1 MVKHFY
7 AASAALLTVSIAS
20 SAQAATTYNTA
31 PASGWHY
38 GSGNDYA
45 PANTTVLTTVTPY
58 TNDQIY
64 LRWHQT
70 GQAAPASD
78 SNGVYSFALGTTPLS
93 FDWGLTTASAP
104 ASALITITNLGTAQS
119 VSYDPLFVGND
130 NYKAVGPYSTTMQN
144 SARLTFAFLSGVGF
158 NPTVDDTYRIRLD
171 VNGPYGSSQT
181 LSVDAQ
187 IGAGVP
193 EPATWALMLM
203 GFGAAGVAARRS
215 TKTAKLRVL
224 A

>member
-1 MVKHFY
+1 MINHLY
-7 AASAALLTVSIAS
+7 AAAAALLTVSVAS
-20 SAQAATTYNTA
+20 SAQAATDYNST

-45 PANTTVLTTVTPY
+45 PANTAVLTTVTPY
-58 TNDQIY
+58 NSDQLY
-64 LRWHQT
+64 LRWHKT
-70 GQAAPASD
+70 GQVAPASD
-78 SNGVYSFALGTTPLS
+78 SNGVYSFALGTTPIS
-93 FDWGLTTASAP
+93 FDWGFTKASAP

-130 NYKAVGPYSTTMQN
+130 NYTAVGPYSTTMQN

-158 NPTVDDTYRIRLD
+158 NPNINDTYRVRLD
-171 VNGPYGSSQT
+171 VNGLYGGTQS

-187 IGAGVP
+187 IGTGVP
-193 EPATWALMLM
+193 EPATWALMLV
-203 GFGAAGVAARRS
+203 GFGAAGLAARRS
-215 TKTAKLRVL
+215 TKTVRVL